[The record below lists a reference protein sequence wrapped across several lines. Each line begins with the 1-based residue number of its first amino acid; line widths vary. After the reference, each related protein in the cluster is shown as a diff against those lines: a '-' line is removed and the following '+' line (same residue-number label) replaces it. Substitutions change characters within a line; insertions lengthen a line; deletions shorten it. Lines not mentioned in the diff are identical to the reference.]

1 VTMRIVRLRLKDFL
15 SHQDTVVT
23 FPGDINVI
31 IGHNGAGKS
40 SLIDGITF
48 ALFKKGRGNREDMIR
63 QGASSAE
70 VDLTL
75 RTDRGEIR
83 IVRGIPTRSD
93 LLYINGKLEARSSNA
108 VTEKL
113 REMNL
118 DEGVLL
124 NTVLVRQGE
133 IESVFEDLGEVIKR
147 ILMITNLEK
156 LTDSNGKLRQLSKE
170 YELKAQ
176 RAEEMDQELRKLR
189 EEMERD
195 RQELRGLEELESSL
209 ESKTSKLR
217 VDEAKLKNQLSSLE
231 EKRSKF
237 IELRSRL
244 EGAASELRITQD
256 RLKLTQD
263 LERRLK
269 ELEKEIGDLQKYE
282 EKKALLDVL
291 QEKRRRLN
299 DLEGVKGQLERN
311 LTKLTSSLEIKRKL
325 EPKYANL
332 QRVRVRIRELE
343 QDHQRYQS
351 LKSLVDDIERKL
363 AEQRR
368 ELEELPQVNLD
379 SLQREL
385 EELEERLTI
394 ARSSQEATENLQQ
407 ELMRS
412 LESLREAKGGK
423 CPVCGGPL
431 DEEHRILLITDTEK
445 KLSESRKRIEE
456 LRREVRELEGRRG
469 DIRRRLDRAR
479 ELKARREQIE
489 KTLSNFET
497 ELRRRTRELE
507 DVKDKEDEYSS
518 LRSQELELLEVE
530 RQFTKVAGVDEQEVE
545 ELEGR
550 LGRVIQDLTLLK
562 REVKE
567 VEERL
572 GGTTREQVEVN
583 LRRLV
588 NLRKERDN
596 IQRQVG
602 EREVLLRK
610 EEELRELLTR
620 LEEELKSLNFTEEDY
635 TRFKGDLE
643 ALTESIRRAE
653 LELAKVRGEKAKVEE
668 RLRINGERERQLSEE
683 MSQITK
689 YRRAQERLERLR
701 KILGENM
708 MQRYLIST
716 VRGRIE
722 NNLNDLLSLFNLSF
736 VRVTLNFEEGKGMNS
751 KSLLRAYGMSGQQL
765 NVEML
770 SGGERIA
777 IALGL
782 RLAIARALMGEL
794 GFMILDEPTIHLDSQ
809 RRSELL
815 NVIKES
821 TNAVPQIIVVTHD
834 EEVLRIADYV
844 IRVEKL
850 GDVSKVR
857 EGVNQ

>member
-1 VTMRIVRLRLKDFL
+1 MRIVRLRLKDFL

-363 AEQRR
+363 AEQRK

>member
-1 VTMRIVRLRLKDFL
+1 MRIVRLRLKDFL

-93 LLYINGKLEARSSNA
+93 LLYVNGKLEARSSNA

>member
-1 VTMRIVRLRLKDFL
+1 MRIVRLRLKDFL

-93 LLYINGKLEARSSNA
+93 LLYVNGKLEARSSNA

-610 EEELRELLTR
+610 EEELRDLLTR

-751 KSLLRAYGMSGQQL
+751 KSLLKAYGMSGQQL

>member
-1 VTMRIVRLRLKDFL
+1 MRIVRLRLKDFL

>member
-1 VTMRIVRLRLKDFL
+1 MRIVRLRLKDFL

-567 VEERL
+567 IEERL

>member
-1 VTMRIVRLRLKDFL
+1 
-15 SHQDTVVT
+15 
-23 FPGDINVI
+23 
-31 IGHNGAGKS
+31 
-40 SLIDGITF
+40 
-48 ALFKKGRGNREDMIR
+48 
-63 QGASSAE
+63 
-70 VDLTL
+70 
-75 RTDRGEIR
+75 
-83 IVRGIPTRSD
+83 
-93 LLYINGKLEARSSNA
+93 
-108 VTEKL
+108 
-113 REMNL
+113 
-118 DEGVLL
+118 
-124 NTVLVRQGE
+124 
-133 IESVFEDLGEVIKR
+133 
-147 ILMITNLEK
+147 
-156 LTDSNGKLRQLSKE
+156 
-170 YELKAQ
+170 
-176 RAEEMDQELRKLR
+176 
-189 EEMERD
+189 
-195 RQELRGLEELESSL
+195 
-209 ESKTSKLR
+209 
-217 VDEAKLKNQLSSLE
+217 
-231 EKRSKF
+231 
-237 IELRSRL
+237 
-244 EGAASELRITQD
+244 
-256 RLKLTQD
+256 
-263 LERRLK
+263 
-269 ELEKEIGDLQKYE
+269 
-282 EKKALLDVL
+282 
-291 QEKRRRLN
+291 
-299 DLEGVKGQLERN
+299 
-311 LTKLTSSLEIKRKL
+311 
-325 EPKYANL
+325 
-332 QRVRVRIRELE
+332 
-343 QDHQRYQS
+343 
-351 LKSLVDDIERKL
+351 
-363 AEQRR
+363 
-368 ELEELPQVNLD
+368 
-379 SLQREL
+379 
-385 EELEERLTI
+385 
-394 ARSSQEATENLQQ
+394 
-407 ELMRS
+407 
-412 LESLREAKGGK
+412 
-423 CPVCGGPL
+423 
-431 DEEHRILLITDTEK
+431 
-445 KLSESRKRIEE
+445 
-456 LRREVRELEGRRG
+456 
-469 DIRRRLDRAR
+469 
-479 ELKARREQIE
+479 LKARREQIE

-572 GGTTREQVEVN
+572 GGTTREQVEVS

>member
-1 VTMRIVRLRLKDFL
+1 MRIVRLRLKDFL

-118 DEGVLL
+118 NEGVLL

>member
-1 VTMRIVRLRLKDFL
+1 MRIVRLRLKDFL

-610 EEELRELLTR
+610 EEELRDLLTR

>member
-1 VTMRIVRLRLKDFL
+1 MRIVRLRLKDFL

-93 LLYINGKLEARSSNA
+93 LLYVNGKLEARSSNA

-610 EEELRELLTR
+610 EEELRDLLTR

-736 VRVTLNFEEGKGMNS
+736 VRVTLNFEEGKGVNS
-751 KSLLRAYGMSGQQL
+751 KSLLKAYGMSGQQL

>member
-1 VTMRIVRLRLKDFL
+1 MRIVRLRLKDFL

-93 LLYINGKLEARSSNA
+93 LLYVNGKLEARSSNA

-195 RQELRGLEELESSL
+195 RKELRGLEELESSL

>member
-1 VTMRIVRLRLKDFL
+1 MRIVRLRLKDFL

-572 GGTTREQVEVN
+572 GGTTREQVEVS

>member
-1 VTMRIVRLRLKDFL
+1 MRIVRLRLKDFL

-244 EGAASELRITQD
+244 EGAVSELRITQD

-610 EEELRELLTR
+610 EEELRDLLTR

>member
-1 VTMRIVRLRLKDFL
+1 MRIVRLRLKDFL

-689 YRRAQERLERLR
+689 YKRAQERLERLR

>member
-1 VTMRIVRLRLKDFL
+1 
-15 SHQDTVVT
+15 
-23 FPGDINVI
+23 
-31 IGHNGAGKS
+31 
-40 SLIDGITF
+40 
-48 ALFKKGRGNREDMIR
+48 
-63 QGASSAE
+63 
-70 VDLTL
+70 
-75 RTDRGEIR
+75 
-83 IVRGIPTRSD
+83 
-93 LLYINGKLEARSSNA
+93 
-108 VTEKL
+108 
-113 REMNL
+113 
-118 DEGVLL
+118 
-124 NTVLVRQGE
+124 
-133 IESVFEDLGEVIKR
+133 
-147 ILMITNLEK
+147 
-156 LTDSNGKLRQLSKE
+156 
-170 YELKAQ
+170 
-176 RAEEMDQELRKLR
+176 
-189 EEMERD
+189 
-195 RQELRGLEELESSL
+195 
-209 ESKTSKLR
+209 
-217 VDEAKLKNQLSSLE
+217 
-231 EKRSKF
+231 
-237 IELRSRL
+237 
-244 EGAASELRITQD
+244 
-256 RLKLTQD
+256 
-263 LERRLK
+263 
-269 ELEKEIGDLQKYE
+269 
-282 EKKALLDVL
+282 
-291 QEKRRRLN
+291 
-299 DLEGVKGQLERN
+299 
-311 LTKLTSSLEIKRKL
+311 
-325 EPKYANL
+325 
-332 QRVRVRIRELE
+332 
-343 QDHQRYQS
+343 
-351 LKSLVDDIERKL
+351 VDDIERKL

-610 EEELRELLTR
+610 EEELRDLLTR

-770 SGGERIA
+770 SGGERID

>member
-1 VTMRIVRLRLKDFL
+1 MRIVRLRLKDFL

-93 LLYINGKLEARSSNA
+93 LLYVNGKLEARSSNA

-610 EEELRELLTR
+610 EEELRDLLTR

>member
-1 VTMRIVRLRLKDFL
+1 MRIVRLRLKDFL

-518 LRSQELELLEVE
+518 LRGQELELLEVE